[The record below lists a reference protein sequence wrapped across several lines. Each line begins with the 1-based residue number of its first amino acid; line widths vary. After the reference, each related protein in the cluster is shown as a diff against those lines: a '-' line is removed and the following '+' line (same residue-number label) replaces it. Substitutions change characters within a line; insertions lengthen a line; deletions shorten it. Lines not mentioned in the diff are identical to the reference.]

1 MWYPPWPR
9 FFREFFPAESPK
21 AYPRDPFNAFKEEK
35 ETILPLM
42 DAVSKEMES
51 HRGRQVSIFREAV
64 ILIAI
69 VTWAANSVP
78 LFRAGDEVLRK
89 TIGGV
94 AAAICIIAGCA
105 GWYIIFLYRER
116 IYHLRKRREE
126 LVSYLRPEWED
137 EKLKPNCNRAT
148 WLFPPIGAPTSSIAY
163 GTVLLSVGVLAALMN
178 YMAIDLT
185 CDLTGDLSEPRAC
198 QKMPDHA
205 HHHRAGADSPSEA
218 GTNLQGANAP
228 ATPDGQ

>member
-21 AYPRDPFNAFKEEK
+21 AYPRDPLNAFKEEK

-69 VTWAANSVP
+69 VTWAVNSVP
-78 LFRAGDEVLRK
+78 LFRAGDDALRK
-89 TIGGV
+89 TMGAV
-94 AAAICIIAGCA
+94 AAAICIISGCA

-137 EKLKPNCNRAT
+137 EKRKPNCNRAT

-163 GTVLLSVGVLAALMN
+163 GFVLLSVGVLAAFMN
-178 YMAIDLT
+178 WKAIQLT
-185 CDLTGDLSEPRAC
+185 CDLTGDLSEARAC
-198 QKMPDHA
+198 EKMPDDA
-205 HHHRAGADSPSEA
+205 RDHRAAADRRSA
-218 GTNLQGANAP
+218 GGTDLQGADAP
-228 ATPDGQ
+228 ATLDEQ